1 MSNALPA
8 TALSTNALSKR
19 FRHVDALHELTLQV
33 PEGSIFALV
42 GTNGAGKTTT
52 IKAVMNILKPTSG
65 HATVLGTDSRRLG
78 PDDFA
83 RIGYVSEN
91 QEMPDWMTVGYF
103 LDYLKPF
110 YPTWDDARAAELVD
124 QLQLPRERKLRHLSR
139 GMRIKAAL
147 ASSLSYRP
155 RLLVL
160 DEPFGGLD
168 PLVRDEVI
176 EGLLDSAGETT
187 IFISSHDLAEI
198 ESFATHIG
206 YLDRGRLQFS
216 EEMATLSARFREVE
230 VTLDR
235 PAGLPVALPEHWPG
249 HWLRPEAAPTMV
261 RFVDSRFEN
270 GRTQNEIRQLFG
282 EVRDVTA
289 YPMALRAIFVALA
302 KSGATLA
309 TTGAKS

>member
-1 MSNALPA
+1 MSNAISA
-8 TALSTNALSKR
+8 SGLSKR
-19 FRHVDALHELTLQV
+19 FRGMDALRELTLEV
-33 PEGSIFALV
+33 PEGSIFALA

-52 IKAVMNILKPTSG
+52 IKTIMNILKPTSG
-65 HATVLGTDSRRLG
+65 HASVLRTDSRALG
-78 PDDFA
+78 PADFA

-91 QEMPDWMTVGYF
+91 QEMPDWMTVGHF
-103 LDYLKPF
+103 LEYLRPF
-110 YPTWDDARAAELVD
+110 YPAWDSARAAELVE
-124 QLQLPRERKLRHLSR
+124 QFQLPRDRKLRHLSR

-147 ASSLSYRP
+147 ASSLAYHP

-206 YLDRGRLQFS
+206 YLQSGRLLFS
-216 EEMATLSARFREVE
+216 EEMTSLSGRFREVE

-235 PAGLPVALPEHWPG
+235 PGDLPAPWPVHWM
-249 HWLRPEAAPTMV
+249 RPEASATLV
-261 RFVDSRFEN
+261 RFVESRFEAV
-270 GRTQNEIRQLFG
+270 RTQDEIHGAFG
-282 EVRDVTA
+282 HVRDIAVR
-289 YPMALRAIFVALA
+289 PMALRAIFV
-302 KSGATLA
+302 TLA
-309 TTGAKS
+309 RTGAKL

>member
-1 MSNALPA
+1 MQMSNAI
-8 TALSTNALSKR
+8 TASGLSKR
-19 FRHVDALHELTLQV
+19 FRNMDALRGLTLEV
-33 PEGSIFALV
+33 PEGSIFALA

-52 IKAVMNILKPTSG
+52 IKTIMNILKPTSG
-65 HATVLGTDSRRLG
+65 QASVLGTDSRALG
-78 PDDFA
+78 PADFA

-91 QEMPDWMTVGYF
+91 QELPDWMTVGYF

-110 YPTWDDARAAELVD
+110 YPTWDAERAAELVE
-124 QLQLPRERKLRHLSR
+124 QFQLPRERKLRHLSR

-147 ASSLSYRP
+147 ASSLAYRP

-206 YLDRGRLQFS
+206 YLHNGRLLFS
-216 EEMATLSARFREVE
+216 EEMTSLSGRFREVE
-230 VTLDR
+230 VTLR
-235 PAGLPVALPEHWPG
+235 QPRELPAQWPS
-249 HWLRPEAAPTMV
+249 HWLRPEASPTVV
-261 RFVDSRFEN
+261 RFVESRFDTA
-270 GRTQNEIRQLFG
+270 RTQEEIRGAFG
-282 EVRDVTA
+282 DVKEIA
-289 YPMALRAIFVALA
+289 AHPMALRAIFV
-302 KSGATLA
+302 TLA
-309 TTGAKS
+309 RAGARL